1 MLGKVGTIESPI
13 KLLKKPL
20 LKLRTVVEPSQITTV
35 MVIDERDMDANEFEL
50 IKCLMEYNEDMRVIA
65 VGDDDQ
71 NIYEFRGSSSE
82 YMKRLIKEKNA
93 TVYELVENFRSRA
106 NLVSFTNQFAM
117 KIRNRLKHTKIQPS
131 QKDNGRIRILKYRT
145 TNLIEPVVND
155 ILTQDLSGSTCVL
168 TNKNGESLQITG
180 LLLNNGMPAK
190 LIQSNDGF
198 SLYNLLEIRYFLN
211 RLNMGGKAY
220 AIGDEVGR
228 MQNEK

>member
-1 MLGKVGTIESPI
+1 
-13 KLLKKPL
+13 
-20 LKLRTVVEPSQITTV
+20 
-35 MVIDERDMDANEFEL
+35 
-50 IKCLMEYNEDMRVIA
+50 
-65 VGDDDQ
+65 
-71 NIYEFRGSSSE
+71 
-82 YMKRLIKEKNA
+82 
-93 TVYELVENFRSRA
+93 
-106 NLVSFTNQFAM
+106 M

-168 TNKNGESLQITG
+168 TNKNGEALQITG

-220 AIGDEVGR
+220 AIGDEVWEDAKRKVKEQFGR
-228 MQNEK
+228 HTNYEIIKNIIREFELTHVKTKYKSDLEIFIRESNLEDFYDEKTDTVLVSTMHKAKGREFDNVFIMLDGFCPNKDEKLRLLYVAMTRAK